1 MIQGMLENLG
11 VKLPLGVLGVG
22 MEPDTSD
29 CSGARCKLEGQCLI
43 LISALGILF
52 FLLGCLLQTQCE
64 GFLFLGFGG
73 YFFFCPIL
81 LGFVLFCLVAVSWRP
96 ALF

>member
-1 MIQGMLENLG
+1 MSQGFQLSWVLGQSLGSHLRSCCFRAPG

-52 FLLGCLLQTQCE
+52 FPLGCHVQLQYDEFC
-64 GFLFLGFGG
+64 FIVLYFIFYFVMLG
-73 YFFFCPIL
+73 
-81 LGFVLFCLVAVSWRP
+81 
-96 ALF
+96 